1 MLPDC
6 GHHRFRQISDSG
18 RNGKSGGE
26 RHRPVH
32 PRSDESAPRK
42 LQGKH
47 IYKCLAFLLQIQF
60 RYAHLPERHI
70 RNVPLHEM
78 QAHNVSLQTP
88 PITKRFHNVLLQLQ
102 IRHEYNF

>member
-47 IYKCLAFLLQIQF
+47 TNATTIYITSLE
-60 RYAHLPERHI
+60 LPFT
-70 RNVPLHEM
+70 V
-78 QAHNVSLQTP
+78 
-88 PITKRFHNVLLQLQ
+88 
-102 IRHEYNF
+102 